1 MHFIEKE
8 HSGAKLGEPA
18 VVLTRLTK
26 STYYRIYAK
35 IVVGLKYVFN
45 VTSIASAP
53 KETDVPRLGF
63 ISSDSPAKF
72 REVNFG

>member
-1 MHFIEKE
+1 M
-8 HSGAKLGEPA
+8 
-18 VVLTRLTK
+18 
-26 STYYRIYAK
+26 
-35 IVVGLKYVFN
+35 VVGLKYVFN